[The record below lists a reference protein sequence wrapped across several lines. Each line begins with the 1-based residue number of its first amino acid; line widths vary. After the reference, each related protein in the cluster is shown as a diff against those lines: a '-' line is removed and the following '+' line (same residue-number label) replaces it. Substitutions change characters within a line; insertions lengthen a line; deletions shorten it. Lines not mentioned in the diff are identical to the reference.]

1 MLRSSLV
8 ALAVGVL
15 TAGSL
20 PAEEKSSDKPAPQG
34 IMGWL
39 RNRGEN
45 APPAKIRSSQ
55 QQKPGVERAVV
66 SDAERQAV
74 SIRRTAGG
82 PQDNKPAARSI
93 SAPTPAAKTAAAPA
107 EQPRPI
113 QQAPVVPNTSTVAGP
128 QYFSA
133 AAPGNGASL
142 PVHPGR
148 NWQTYEPAVP
158 ARQTVAASYAGVQQ
172 APAPAGPAQP
182 LPGYPQTGAS
192 LYPAPVAGIPQQM
205 GGAVITNPALQPHEM
220 LYAHQYK
227 ALYPPYYYEVNGGWF
242 VTPFG
247 VWSQENWKLKGTQ
260 VDVKYRSSISPFAFF
275 MPPVN

>member
-15 TAGSL
+15 TTGSL
-20 PAEEKSSDKPAPQG
+20 PAEEKASGKPAPQG
-34 IMGWL
+34 IMSWL
-39 RNRGEN
+39 RNRGDSSPQTK
-45 APPAKIRSSQ
+45 ARSASA
-55 QQKPGVERAVV
+55 QKPGVERAVV
-66 SDAERQAV
+66 SDAEKQAV
-74 SIRRTAGG
+74 SIRRTAGS
-82 PQDNKPAARSI
+82 PQDNKSTRTV
-93 SAPTPAAKTAAAPA
+93 SAPAPAVRPTTAAA

-113 QQAPVVPNTSTVAGP
+113 QQAPGVPNSSTTAGP

-133 AAPGNGASL
+133 VQPGNGMAAPL
-142 PVHPGR
+142 HPGR

-158 ARQTVAASYAGVQQ
+158 VRQTAAASYTGFQQ
-172 APAPAGPAQP
+172 APAPAGPAQA

-205 GGAVITNPALQPHEM
+205 GGAVIANPALQPHEM

-227 ALYPPYYYEVNGGWF
+227 ALYPPYYYEVNGDWV

>member
-15 TAGSL
+15 AAGSL
-20 PAEEKSSDKPAPQG
+20 PAQEKSSDKPAPQG

-39 RNRGEN
+39 KNRGDSG
-45 APPAKIRSSQ
+45 APAKARSSQ
-55 QQKPGVERAVV
+55 PQKPGVERAVV
-66 SDAERQAV
+66 SDAEKQAV
-74 SIRRTAGG
+74 SIRRTAGS
-82 PQDNKPAARSI
+82 PQDNKPTTRPVSAPAPAAR
-93 SAPTPAAKTAAAPA
+93 PATEQA

-113 QQAPVVPNTSTVAGP
+113 RQAPVVPNASTVTGP

-133 AAPGNGASL
+133 AAPGNGAST

-158 ARQTVAASYAGVQQ
+158 ARQTAAASYAGVQQ

-205 GGAVITNPALQPHEM
+205 GGAVIANPALQPHEM

-227 ALYPPYYYEVNGGWF
+227 ALSPP
-242 VTPFG
+242 
-247 VWSQENWKLKGTQ
+247 
-260 VDVKYRSSISPFAFF
+260 
-275 MPPVN
+275 

>member
-15 TAGSL
+15 AAGSL
-20 PAEEKSSDKPAPQG
+20 PAQEKSSDKPAPQG

-39 RNRGEN
+39 KNRGDSG
-45 APPAKIRSSQ
+45 APAKARSSQ
-55 QQKPGVERAVV
+55 PQKPGVERAVV
-66 SDAERQAV
+66 SDAEKQSV
-74 SIRRTAGG
+74 SIRRTAGS
-82 PQDNKPAARSI
+82 PQDNKPTTRPVSAPAPAAR
-93 SAPTPAAKTAAAPA
+93 PATEQA

-113 QQAPVVPNTSTVAGP
+113 RQAPVVPNASTVTGP

-133 AAPGNGASL
+133 AAPGNGAST

-158 ARQTVAASYAGVQQ
+158 ARQTAAASYAGVQQ

-205 GGAVITNPALQPHEM
+205 GGAVIANPALQPHEM

-275 MPPVN
+275 TPPVN

>member
-1 MLRSSLV
+1 MLFRS
-8 ALAVGVL
+8 GN
-15 TAGSL
+15 G
-20 PAEEKSSDKPAPQG
+20 
-34 IMGWL
+34 M
-39 RNRGEN
+39 
-45 APPAKIRSSQ
+45 
-55 QQKPGVERAVV
+55 
-66 SDAERQAV
+66 
-74 SIRRTAGG
+74 
-82 PQDNKPAARSI
+82 
-93 SAPTPAAKTAAAPA
+93 AAP
-107 EQPRPI
+107 
-113 QQAPVVPNTSTVAGP
+113 
-128 QYFSA
+128 
-133 AAPGNGASL
+133 L
-142 PVHPGR
+142 HPGR

-158 ARQTVAASYAGVQQ
+158 VRQTAAAAYTGFQQ
-172 APAPAGPAQP
+172 APAPAGPAQA

-227 ALYPPYYYEVNGGWF
+227 ALYPPYYYEVNGDWV